1 MSKLR
6 YESILD
12 SDPNPLR
19 LGVIATVLL
28 HSAKGEGLG
37 GIGGTAHIF
46 GSQKGLE
53 EGLDR
58 LTTIL
63 AVTFIVVSIIVML
76 I

>member
-1 MSKLR
+1 MKAFLI
-6 YESILD
+6 ILQM
-12 SDPNPLR
+12 LAG
-19 LGVIATVLL
+19 LGLIVTVLL

-53 EGLDR
+53 QGLDR

-63 AVTFIVVSIIVML
+63 AVTFIVASILIML
-76 I
+76 L